1 MKKRIRRDI
10 IHRSERNP
18 VVNIED
24 LPFRCINLY
33 NAGCIKVNG
42 KYILLITIELLD
54 GTTSIYY
61 AESSNG
67 YDFTVSK
74 EAFLAPAKIDP
85 FKEYEEMGILD
96 ARITFLEDCYY
107 IIYLAESRHGILLNL
122 AKTNDFKSVQRVGVI
137 SHPDTKAGALFP
149 KKIKGK
155 YARLE
160 RPNTGGSIWISY
172 SEDLIYWGESEAVL
186 SPRDGYWDS
195 HHIGCAAPP
204 LEIEQG
210 WLVFYYGV
218 KRTSG
223 GTLTRI
229 GTAILD
235 REDPAMTP
243 VGRSNIPVISPRELY
258 ERVGDISN
266 LVFSCGAILESNN
279 TIKLYYGT
287 SNNCLYLG
295 TTNLDEIIETCTQ
308 SKKEY

>member
-1 MKKRIRRDI
+1 MKKRIGRDV

-33 NAGCIKVNG
+33 NAGCIKVDD

-54 GTTSIYY
+54 GKTSIFY
-61 AESSNG
+61 AESSDG
-67 YDFTVSK
+67 YEFKIAKD
-74 EAFLAPAKIDP
+74 AFLSPARQEP
-85 FKEYEEMGILD
+85 LKEYEEMGLVD
-96 ARITFLEDCYY
+96 ARITYLDNCYY
-107 IIYLAESRHGILLNL
+107 IIYLAVSRHGILLNL
-122 AKTNDFKSVQRVGVI
+122 AKTKDFNSVEKLGII
-137 SHPDTKAGALFP
+137 SQPDTKAGALFP
-149 KKIKGK
+149 KKLKGK

-172 SEDLIYWGESEAVL
+172 SEDLISWGESEVVL

-195 HHIGCAAPP
+195 HHIGCATPP

-229 GTAILD
+229 GTVILD
-235 REDPAMTP
+235 KQDPAKP
-243 VGRSNIPVISPRELY
+243 IVGRSNIPVISPRELY
-258 ERVGDISN
+258 ERIGDISN
-266 LVFSCGAILESNN
+266 LVFSCGAILEEDN
-279 TIKLYYGT
+279 TIKFYYGT

-295 TTNLDEIIETCTQ
+295 TTTLAEIIETCIQ
-308 SKKEY
+308 SKKEF